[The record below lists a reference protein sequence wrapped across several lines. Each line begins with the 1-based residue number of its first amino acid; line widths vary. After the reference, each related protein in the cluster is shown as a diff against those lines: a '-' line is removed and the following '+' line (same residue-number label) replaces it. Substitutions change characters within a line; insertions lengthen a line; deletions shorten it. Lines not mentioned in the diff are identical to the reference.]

1 MIIII
6 DRKAEEYIK
15 SKYTDNSI
23 HIAAQLV
30 GRGWCR
36 HYEPSV
42 QMGKPTQENAFDLYE
57 VGDIKVYVLKWLR
70 SRNNEIRITLNN
82 FFFIKHLNADG
93 ITFLT

>member
-1 MIIII
+1 
-6 DRKAEEYIK
+6 
-15 SKYTDNSI
+15 
-23 HIAAQLV
+23 
-30 GRGWCR
+30 
-36 HYEPSV
+36 
-42 QMGKPTQENAFDLYE
+42 MGKPTQENAFDLYE